1 MKINNLAR
9 GFLFAA
15 SLCGSMTLHAQTWSL
30 NSDNP
35 AVKWYV
41 APAGAAY
48 GSPDTAPPAPEER
61 LEWTEATVP
70 GTVFASYVDAGKEK
84 DPNFGDN
91 IHQVDRSKYDRE
103 YWYRTEFEVPAEL
116 DKELLW
122 LNFRGI
128 NRKGTI
134 FLNGTRLGELDGF
147 MHRGR
152 FDVTKIV
159 RRSGKNTLAVLV
171 DIPRG
176 SLGNNASPTY
186 ICSAGWDWMPYV
198 PGLNSGIT
206 DKVYLSTSN
215 ALTLA
220 DPWIRSELPST
231 ARADVSIRLGVRN
244 DSERYASG
252 EVSGVIMPGDIR
264 FSTRVNVEP
273 GRTAEVR
280 FDKSECPALSID
292 DPLLWWPN
300 GYGEPNLYTC
310 DLTVEIDGKPSDTQR
325 ITFGLKKYDYDT
337 KDGVFHLWINDRR
350 IFVKGANWGLS
361 EYMLRCRGEEYFTK
375 VRLHKEMNFNMI
387 RNWLGTTTDEEFY
400 EACDKYGI
408 MVWDDFWLN
417 SNPILPDDIHAFNYN
432 AVEKIKRLRNH
443 PSIAVWCGN
452 NEGWP
457 EPPLDTYLCE
467 NVRVFDGGERY
478 YQSNSH
484 EGHL

>member
-70 GTVFASYVDAGKEK
+70 GTVFAAYVDAGKEK

-206 DKVYLSTSN
+206 TRC
-215 ALTLA
+215 
-220 DPWIRSELPST
+220 IFR
-231 ARADVSIRLGVRN
+231 RA
-244 DSERYASG
+244 
-252 EVSGVIMPGDIR
+252 
-264 FSTRVNVEP
+264 T
-273 GRTAEVR
+273 
-280 FDKSECPALSID
+280 
-292 DPLLWWPN
+292 
-300 GYGEPNLYTC
+300 
-310 DLTVEIDGKPSDTQR
+310 
-325 ITFGLKKYDYDT
+325 
-337 KDGVFHLWINDRR
+337 H
-350 IFVKGANWGLS
+350 
-361 EYMLRCRGEEYFTK
+361 
-375 VRLHKEMNFNMI
+375 
-387 RNWLGTTTDEEFY
+387 
-400 EACDKYGI
+400 
-408 MVWDDFWLN
+408 
-417 SNPILPDDIHAFNYN
+417 
-432 AVEKIKRLRNH
+432 
-443 PSIAVWCGN
+443 
-452 NEGWP
+452 
-457 EPPLDTYLCE
+457 
-467 NVRVFDGGERY
+467 
-478 YQSNSH
+478 
-484 EGHL
+484 